1 MCYKLFIN
9 IQVNRYLASYLAA
22 GGHFPEKTAARLK
35 KLASEVINRP
45 GAMSPHE
52 TMVLYT
58 RCKEFLKVSF
68 LCYRHFLLLEA
79 QLWLLVLVPLLTIE
93 LLRFL
98 QGIPLPKEKS
108 LKV

>member
-68 LCYRHFLLLEA
+68 LCYLHFLFLKN
-79 QLWLLVLVPLLTIE
+79 PLKFEINRSILTC
-93 LLRFL
+93 LN
-98 QGIPLPKEKS
+98 
-108 LKV
+108 